1 MKFVF
6 AFLISILFVSCSLMQ
21 PRTARTTSQ
30 LSEKEITT
38 ITQLIGKEKIAKEVY
53 ENFYAQYQNNLFGN
67 IAKRK
72 QKHIDIW
79 KNILE
84 KQNIT
89 VLENESLEETE
100 NLKNQLLSEAIDENS
115 ALKTAIKIE
124 ELNLNDIYIVRKNSQ
139 KSSIREA
146 ANGIECGTKNHL
158 FVYYRALKEK
168 NSDYKNQFLTGKQF
182 KNIVNG
188 AVNSCGLKYD

>member
-1 MKFVF
+1 
-6 AFLISILFVSCSLMQ
+6 MQ

-30 LSEKEITT
+30 LSEKEIIT

-72 QKHIDIW
+72 QKHIEIW
-79 KNILE
+79 KNILA

-100 NLKNQLLSEAIDENS
+100 NLKNQLLSEAIDETS

-124 ELNLNDIYIVRKNSQ
+124 ELNLNDLYDVEKILNETKAGKHFGYDEKENLKKFFLESYQNWKLGTLNQNAENIEQFSRKNLTQ
-139 KSSIREA
+139 KLVDLMNKI
-146 ANGIECGTKNHL
+146 
-158 FVYYRALKEK
+158 
-168 NSDYKNQFLTGKQF
+168 
-182 KNIVNG
+182 
-188 AVNSCGLKYD
+188 